1 MAIPSM
7 PFTTP
12 HSKKGKLV
20 SKLFD
25 RLRLAGCA
33 VALGAALSGQA
44 ALAADYPNRP
54 VMMMVPYP
62 AGGTSDAIARVVAP
76 PVSKQLGQ
84 PVLVENLGGVSGAL
98 GAQKVLAA
106 KSDGYYLFQGS
117 PNELILSPI
126 ANPAVKLK
134 SEDFRLVQMIGMA
147 PMVIVAR
154 SDLPAATADELVTLA
169 RSRSATQPLTFGS
182 VGVGSLYHVLG
193 EHLART
199 IGANMVHVPYKG
211 GAPLMQDLGGGQVDI
226 AILPLSQ
233 QQMAL
238 AEQGRVKL
246 LASLDPQRSTLP
258 ALKAVPSVNEGQLL
272 KGFNFTTWTGY
283 FVKRDTPE
291 AVVAQLQAALNA
303 AMQDPAVKQ
312 SLTYQNIEVSA
323 PMSAEQA
330 DTMYRAETERF
341 REISSHVKLAGT
353 P

>member
-1 MAIPSM
+1 MLSN
-7 PFTTP
+7 
-12 HSKKGKLV
+12 G
-20 SKLFD
+20 
-25 RLRLAGCA
+25 LRLAGCA
-33 VALGAALSGQA
+33 LALGAALLGQSA
-44 ALAADYPNRP
+44 RAADYPDRP

-62 AGGTSDAIARVVAP
+62 AGGASDSIARVVAS

-98 GAQKVLAA
+98 GAQKVLSA
-106 KSDGYYLFQGS
+106 KADGYYLFQGS

-147 PMVIVAR
+147 PLVIVAR
-154 SDLPAATADELVTLA
+154 ADLPANNADELVALA

-199 IGANMVHVPYKG
+199 IGANMMHVPYKG
-211 GAPLMQDLGGGQVDI
+211 GAPLMQDIGGGQVDL

-233 QQMAL
+233 QQVAL
-238 AEQGRVKL
+238 AEQGRIKL
-246 LASLDPQRSTLP
+246 LANLDPQRSQLP
-258 ALKAVPSVNEGQLL
+258 SLKAVPSVNEGKLL

-283 FVKRDTPE
+283 FVKRDTPQD
-291 AVVAQLQAALNA
+291 VVSRLNAALNA
-303 AMQDPAVKQ
+303 SMQDPAVKD
-312 SLTYQNIEVSA
+312 SLAYQNIEVSA

-330 DTMYRAETERF
+330 DAMYRAETERF
-341 REISSHVKLAGT
+341 REISSHVKLVGNQ
-353 P
+353 

>member
-1 MAIPSM
+1 M
-7 PFTTP
+7 
-12 HSKKGKLV
+12 
-20 SKLFD
+20 LFNG
-25 RLRLAGCA
+25 LRLAGCA
-33 VALGAALSGQA
+33 LALGAALLGQGA
-44 ALAADYPNRP
+44 RAADYPDRP

-62 AGGTSDAIARVVAP
+62 AGGASDSIARVVAS

-98 GAQKVLAA
+98 GAQKVLGA
-106 KSDGYYLFQGS
+106 KADGYYLFQGS

-126 ANPAVKLK
+126 ANPAIKLK

-154 SDLPAATADELVTLA
+154 ADLPANNADELVTLA

-193 EHLART
+193 EHMART
-199 IGANMVHVPYKG
+199 IGANMMHVPYKG
-211 GAPLMQDLGGGQVDI
+211 GAPLMQDIGGGQVDL

-233 QQMAL
+233 QQVAL
-238 AEQGRVKL
+238 AEQGRIKL
-246 LASLDPQRSTLP
+246 LATLEPQRSQLP
-258 ALKAVPSVNEGQLL
+258 ALKSVPSVNEGQLL

-283 FVKRDTPE
+283 FVKRDTPQD
-291 AVVAQLQAALNA
+291 VVSRLNAALNA
-303 AMQDPAVKQ
+303 AMQDPAVKD
-312 SLTYQNIEVSA
+312 SLAHQNIEVSA

-330 DTMYRAETERF
+330 DAMYRAETERF
-341 REISSHVKLAGT
+341 REISSHMKLAGN

>member
-1 MAIPSM
+1 M
-7 PFTTP
+7 
-12 HSKKGKLV
+12 
-20 SKLFD
+20 LFNH
-25 RLRLAGCA
+25 LRLAGCA
-33 VALGAALSGQA
+33 LALGAALLGQGA
-44 ALAADYPNRP
+44 QAADYPSRP

-62 AGGTSDAIARVVAP
+62 AGGASDAIARVVAP

-98 GAQKVLAA
+98 GAQKVLTARP
-106 KSDGYYLFQGS
+106 DGYYLFQGS
-117 PNELILSPI
+117 PNELILAPI

-147 PMVIVAR
+147 PLVVVAR
-154 SDLPAATADELVTLA
+154 SDLPAANADELVALA
-169 RSRSATQPLTFGS
+169 RSRSGSQPLTFGS

-233 QQMAL
+233 QQVAL
-238 AEQGRVKL
+238 AEQGRIKL
-246 LASLDPQRSTLP
+246 LASLDPQRSALP
-258 ALKAVPSVNEGQLL
+258 ALRAVPSVNEGQSL

-291 AVVAQLQAALNA
+291 NVVLQLHAALNA
-303 AMQDPAVKQ
+303 AMQDPAVKE
-312 SLTYQNIEVSA
+312 SLQYQNIEVSA

-330 DTMYRAETERF
+330 DAMYRAETERF
-341 REISSHVKLAGT
+341 REISSHVQLAGN

>member
-1 MAIPSM
+1 M
-7 PFTTP
+7 
-12 HSKKGKLV
+12 
-20 SKLFD
+20 LFNP
-25 RLRLAGCA
+25 LRLAGCA
-33 VALGAALSGQA
+33 LALGAALLGQGA
-44 ALAADYPNRP
+44 QAADYPSRP

-62 AGGTSDAIARVVAP
+62 AGGASDAIARVVAP

-98 GAQKVLAA
+98 GAQKVLTARP
-106 KSDGYYLFQGS
+106 DGYYLFQGS
-117 PNELILSPI
+117 PNELILAPI

-147 PMVIVAR
+147 PLVVVAR
-154 SDLPAATADELVTLA
+154 SDLPAANADELVALA
-169 RSRSATQPLTFGS
+169 RSRSGSQPLTFGS

-233 QQMAL
+233 QQVAL
-238 AEQGRVKL
+238 AEQGRIKL
-246 LASLDPQRSTLP
+246 LASLDPQRSALP
-258 ALKAVPSVNEGQLL
+258 ALKAVPSVNEGQSL

-291 AVVAQLQAALNA
+291 NVVLQLHAALNA
-303 AMQDPAVKQ
+303 AMQDPAVKE
-312 SLTYQNIEVSA
+312 SLQYQNIEVSA

-330 DTMYRAETERF
+330 DAMYRAETERF
-341 REISSHVKLAGT
+341 REISSHVQLAGN

>member
-1 MAIPSM
+1 
-7 PFTTP
+7 
-12 HSKKGKLV
+12 V

-33 VALGAALSGQA
+33 LVLGAALWGPA

-62 AGGTSDAIARVVAP
+62 AGGASDAIARVVAP
-76 PVSKQLGQ
+76 PASKQLGQ

-154 SDLPAATADELVTLA
+154 SDLPAATADELVALA
-169 RSRSATQPLTFGS
+169 RSRSASQPLTFGS

-233 QQMAL
+233 QQVAL
-238 AEQGRVKL
+238 AGQGRVKL

-291 AVVAQLQAALNA
+291 TVVAQLQAALNA

-312 SLTYQNIEVSA
+312 SLAYQNIEVSA

-330 DTMYRAETERF
+330 DAMYRAETERF

>member
-1 MAIPSM
+1 M
-7 PFTTP
+7 
-12 HSKKGKLV
+12 
-20 SKLFD
+20 SKLSNG
-25 RLRLAGCA
+25 LRRASCA
-33 VALGAALSGQA
+33 LALGAALLGQGA
-44 ALAADYPNRP
+44 QAADYPDRP

-62 AGGTSDAIARVVAP
+62 AGGASDSIARVVAS

-98 GAQKVLAA
+98 GAQKVLGA
-106 KSDGYYLFQGS
+106 KADGYYLFQGS

-147 PMVIVAR
+147 PLVIVAR
-154 SDLPAATADELVTLA
+154 ADLPANNADELVTLA

-193 EHLART
+193 EHMART
-199 IGANMVHVPYKG
+199 IGANMMHVPYKG
-211 GAPLMQDLGGGQVDI
+211 GAPLMQDIGGGQVDL

-233 QQMAL
+233 QQVAL
-238 AEQGRVKL
+238 AEQGRIKL
-246 LASLDPQRSTLP
+246 LASLDPQRSQLP
-258 ALKAVPSVNEGQLL
+258 ALKSVPSVNEGQLL

-283 FVKRDTPE
+283 FVKRDTPQD
-291 AVVAQLQAALNA
+291 VVSRLNAALNA
-303 AMQDPAVKQ
+303 AMQDPAVKD
-312 SLTYQNIEVSA
+312 SLAHQNIEVSA

-330 DTMYRAETERF
+330 DAMYRAETERF
-341 REISSHVKLAGT
+341 REISSHVKLAGN

>member
-1 MAIPSM
+1 
-7 PFTTP
+7 
-12 HSKKGKLV
+12 V
-20 SKLFD
+20 SKLSNG
-25 RLRLAGCA
+25 LRRAGCA
-33 VALGAALSGQA
+33 LALGAALLGQGA
-44 ALAADYPNRP
+44 RAADYPDRP

-62 AGGTSDAIARVVAP
+62 AGGASDSIARVVAS

-98 GAQKVLAA
+98 GAQKVLGA
-106 KSDGYYLFQGS
+106 KADGYYLFQGS

-147 PMVIVAR
+147 PLVIVAR
-154 SDLPAATADELVTLA
+154 ADLPANNADELVTLA

-193 EHLART
+193 EHMART
-199 IGANMVHVPYKG
+199 IGANMMHVPYKG
-211 GAPLMQDLGGGQVDI
+211 GAPLMQDIGGGQVDL

-233 QQMAL
+233 QQVAL
-238 AEQGRVKL
+238 AEQGRIKL
-246 LASLDPQRSTLP
+246 LASLDPQRSQLP
-258 ALKAVPSVNEGQLL
+258 ALKSVPSVNEGQLL

-283 FVKRDTPE
+283 FVKRDTPQD
-291 AVVAQLQAALNA
+291 VVSRLNTALNA
-303 AMQDPAVKQ
+303 AMQDPAVKD
-312 SLTYQNIEVSA
+312 SLAHQNIEVSA

-330 DTMYRAETERF
+330 DAMYRAETERF
-341 REISSHVKLAGT
+341 REISSHVKLAGN